1 MIRWLGFA
9 AGVALLLVTA
19 SSVIKTLLIP
29 RSARSTLN
37 SALGW
42 LNRWVFG
49 KITARV
55 EDLRQRE
62 RILAAGG
69 PAWLIALLVSWLACL
84 LLGYAL
90 LLWPLNHHT
99 FPLALEEAGSS
110 LFTLGFV
117 RPYGAGPVAV
127 VFLAGASGLALVAL
141 LIAYLPTLYTA
152 FNRREIS
159 VTTLEALAGSPPWG
173 PELLA
178 RQALIGDVAYLPKVY
193 ERWTEWAAD
202 IAESHTNYRTLAY
215 FRSPDPQTSWLLGLL
230 AVLDAAALHLALNPG
245 TAPPEARPLLR
256 VGYITMRKLAR
267 NLGMPV
273 TEDPHPDDPLVLT
286 KAEFDSA
293 IERMRRAGWVFE
305 REPDEAWPHFH
316 GWRVNYEAA
325 AYALARFLDLP
336 PAVWSGSRP
345 RHRPPPQLPVRPP
358 HREPDQPMDPQ
369 PRAKEDSGGGPQGGG
384 PQASGGV
391 RGVVPPADPG
401 GFLVRLPPRAS
412 TSGAAGLRVHDRP
425 DRVHV
430 RRGGVPVQVRH
441 RGVER
446 DRVARAKLERVET
459 DAGVQGAAGD
469 QAVLAAVMAQRAPR
483 VGGVPAGL
491 VDHFEEVHPFVGTRG
506 QALPAHAAGQVDGA
520 PGAAPL
526 DDAVAAGHRGLPVGL
541 LTHVAVAVRGH
552 GQAIGGRCGAEQ
564 EVQRRAQLG
573 SQRVQHAHRRGGQPP
588 LDLRDEAGRAL
599 GPAGEFAHG

>member
-9 AGVALLLVTA
+9 AGVVLLLTTA

-29 RSARSTLN
+29 RAATSVFGS
-37 SALGW
+37 SLGW
-42 LNRWVFG
+42 LNRWIFW

-69 PAWLIALLVSWLACL
+69 PAWLIALLVSWLVCL
-84 LLGYAL
+84 LLGFAL

-99 FPLALEEAGSS
+99 FPLSVEEAGSS

-117 RPYGAGPVAV
+117 RPYGAGPVGV

-159 VTTLEALAGSPPWG
+159 VTVLEALAGSPPWG

-202 IAESHTNYRTLAY
+202 IAESHTNYRTLVY
-215 FRSPDPQTSWLLGLL
+215 FRSPDPRTSWLLSLL

-245 TAPPEARPLLR
+245 TAPPEARPLMR

-267 NLGMPV
+267 NLGTPV

-286 KAEFDSA
+286 RAEFDSA
-293 IERMRRAGWVFE
+293 VDRMRRAGWVFE

-325 AYALARFLDLP
+325 AYALARMLDLP
-336 PAVWSGSRP
+336 PAVWSGTRP

-358 HREPDQPMDPQ
+358 HREPGQAGDMAAESE
-369 PRAKEDSGGGPQGGG
+369 PRPPRGPHLGGPG
-384 PQASGGV
+384 
-391 RGVVPPADPG
+391 R
-401 GFLVRLPPRAS
+401 RL
-412 TSGAAGLRVHDRP
+412 RP
-425 DRVHV
+425 
-430 RRGGVPVQVRH
+430 
-441 RGVER
+441 
-446 DRVARAKLERVET
+446 
-459 DAGVQGAAGD
+459 
-469 QAVLAAVMAQRAPR
+469 
-483 VGGVPAGL
+483 
-491 VDHFEEVHPFVGTRG
+491 
-506 QALPAHAAGQVDGA
+506 
-520 PGAAPL
+520 
-526 DDAVAAGHRGLPVGL
+526 
-541 LTHVAVAVRGH
+541 
-552 GQAIGGRCGAEQ
+552 
-564 EVQRRAQLG
+564 
-573 SQRVQHAHRRGGQPP
+573 
-588 LDLRDEAGRAL
+588 RDEGT
-599 GPAGEFAHG
+599 GT

>member
-37 SALGW
+37 TALGW
-42 LNRWVFG
+42 LNRWIFA

-193 ERWTEWAAD
+193 ERWTDWAAD
-202 IAESHTNYRTLAY
+202 ISESHTNYRTLAY

-230 AVLDAAALHLALNPG
+230 AVLDAAALHLALNPS

-256 VGYITMRKLAR
+256 VGYLTMRKIAR

-273 TEDPHPDDPLVLT
+273 NEDPHPDDPIALT
-286 KAEFDSA
+286 REEFGAGLD
-293 IERMRRAGWVFE
+293 RRRRAGWVRE
-305 REPDEAWPHFH
+305 RAPDEAWPHYD
-316 GWRVNYEAA
+316 GWRVNDEAA
-325 AYALARFLDLP
+325 AYALARRPDMP
-336 PAVWSGSRP
+336 PTVE
-345 RHRPPPQLPVRPP
+345 VRP
-358 HREPDQPMDPQ
+358 
-369 PRAKEDSGGGPQGGG
+369 GF
-384 PQASGGV
+384 V
-391 RGVVPPADPG
+391 RVP
-401 GFLVRLPPRAS
+401 
-412 TSGAAGLRVHDRP
+412 
-425 DRVHV
+425 
-430 RRGGVPVQVRH
+430 
-441 RGVER
+441 
-446 DRVARAKLERVET
+446 
-459 DAGVQGAAGD
+459 
-469 QAVLAAVMAQRAPR
+469 
-483 VGGVPAGL
+483 
-491 VDHFEEVHPFVGTRG
+491 FEH
-506 QALPAHAAGQVDGA
+506 
-520 PGAAPL
+520 
-526 DDAVAAGHRGLPVGL
+526 
-541 LTHVAVAVRGH
+541 
-552 GQAIGGRCGAEQ
+552 
-564 EVQRRAQLG
+564 
-573 SQRVQHAHRRGGQPP
+573 
-588 LDLRDEAGRAL
+588 
-599 GPAGEFAHG
+599 